1 MAVAVHELTT
11 NAVKYGALSSPKGR
25 VSVQWSCDPTQRL
38 TFRWTETGGP
48 PVALPKRQGF
58 GVRVVEQIIQ
68 SQLNGDLKFC
78 WRQEGVVCDIAID
91 T

>member
-38 TFRWTETGGP
+38 TFRWTEIGGP
-48 PVALPKRQGF
+48 PVALPEHQGF
-58 GVRVVEQIIQ
+58 SVRVVERIIQ